1 MNKKILMLTCASVL
15 MLGASVVW
23 AQDTV
28 SEPMTPPPAP
38 EMQAPKGDMHK
49 MRAEKL
55 AKELGLNDEQRKKA
69 EEIRKADFE
78 KMKPLME
85 EMKALREK
93 MDNMRQENMKSFE
106 AILTPEQLAKFKQI
120 VDEHKRKMDERGP
133 HHHGRHPGM
142 EPRPIPEDIHHK

>member
-15 MLGASVVW
+15 MLGANGAW
-23 AQDTV
+23 AQDTIT
-28 SEPMTPPPAP
+28 EPMNPPPAP

-55 AKELGLNDEQRKKA
+55 ANDLNLTEEQRKKA

-85 EMKALREK
+85 EMKALHEK
-93 MDNMRQENMKSFE
+93 MDTMRQENMKAFE
-106 AILTPEQLAKFKQI
+106 AILTPEQQEKFAQI
-120 VDEHKRKMDERGP
+120 KEEHKRKMDERGP
-133 HHHGRHPGM
+133 RHHGRRPGM
-142 EPRPIPEDIHHK
+142 EPRPLPEVVKNK